1 MKGMQSEICLCLLAF
16 TRAIS
21 FGSHASTLALAP
33 AMLGEEREFALLR
46 LVADDFEAGDAPVP
60 APVLVVVAVVLVVV
74 VAVVSATVVF
84 VIEMLLQPSNLP
96 SFVLDL

>member
-1 MKGMQSEICLCLLAF
+1 MQSEICLCLLAF

-46 LVADDFEAGDAPVP
+46 LDADDIEAGDAPVP

-74 VAVVSATVVF
+74 VVVVVF
-84 VIEMLLQPSNLP
+84 IIDR
-96 SFVLDL
+96 LD